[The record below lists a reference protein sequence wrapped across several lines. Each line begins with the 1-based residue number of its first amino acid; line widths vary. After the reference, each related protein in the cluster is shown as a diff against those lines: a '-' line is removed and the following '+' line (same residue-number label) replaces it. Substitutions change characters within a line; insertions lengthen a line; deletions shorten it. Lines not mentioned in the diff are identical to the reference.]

1 MIILRLA
8 VIVAVAAQVCSAVR
22 PSFMTPRLYA
32 HHQAKTVVAAAEGRY
47 PARSISVPVDH
58 FHNDKSYEPHSNDT
72 FQLRYWFDASH
83 YRDGGPVIVLLGG
96 ETTGAERLRF
106 MEKGILYRL
115 ARATGG
121 MAVVL
126 EHRYYGAS
134 FPTPN
139 LTTESL
145 RFLTTDQALAD
156 TAFFAQNVVFSGF
169 EAKNLT
175 SHTTPYFAYGGS
187 YAGAF
192 AAFARKLYPDVF
204 WGAISSSGVPLAVID
219 YWEYCEAQRKFAPP
233 ECVAV
238 TQKLTNVLDT
248 IAQNGNFEDMKQ
260 LKEVFGLSNL
270 TNRHDFANV
279 LSSGIMGWQS
289 LNWDPKV
296 SDNSTYE
303 YCANVSS
310 STIMYPGTR
319 ALRNQVRD
327 LLVLGGYEDAN
338 DLETLTPQV
347 LNYIGWINAT
357 VINDCNDMGATQD
370 ECFSL
375 VKPDAWQDD
384 DLSTWSWRSW
394 QYQPT
399 SYLLDPAHTDIN
411 LQNPV
416 TKRWGYFITGSGYP
430 ENELPLMS
438 RLIDLPY
445 LTLQCKY
452 TFNITAL
459 PDVDHINKL
468 GGLNFSYPRVAF
480 VDGEADPWLYAGV
493 HAPEAPKRNSTDM
506 EPFMLIKGGVHHW
519 DENGL
524 WDNETTTELPPRE
537 ILDVQA
543 QEVQMIQ
550 RWLGEWRKT
559 RNVLERLQF
568 RYTLEGAMNVM

>member
-1 MIILRLA
+1 MLANMIIQRLA
-8 VIVAVAAQVCSAVR
+8 MVVAVAGQVCSAAR
-22 PSFMTPRLYA
+22 PSFMTPRFYA
-32 HHQAKTVVAAAEGRY
+32 HHQANEVVAAAEGRY
-47 PARSISVPVDH
+47 PARNISVPVDH
-58 FHNDKSYEPHSNDT
+58 FHNDTSYEPHSNDT
-72 FQLRYWFDASH
+72 FELRYWFDASH
-83 YRDGGPVIVLLGG
+83 YVNGGPVIVLLGG
-96 ETTGAERLRF
+96 ETSGAERLPF

-115 ARATGG
+115 ARATRG

-139 LTTESL
+139 LTTENL

-156 TAFFAQNVVFSGF
+156 TAYFAKNVVFHGY
-169 EAKNLT
+169 ENRNLT

-192 AAFARKLYPDVF
+192 AAFVRKLYPDVF

-219 YWEYCEAQRKFAPP
+219 YWEYCEAQRKFAPS
-233 ECVAV
+233 ECVDV

-248 IAQNGNFEDMKQ
+248 IAQDGEFEDMKK

-289 LNWDPKV
+289 LNWNPKV
-296 SDNSTYE
+296 SDNLTYE

-310 STIMYPGTR
+310 ETIVYPETR
-319 ALRNQVRD
+319 ALKDQVQD
-327 LLVLGGYEDAN
+327 LLVLGGYEDTN
-338 DLETLTPQV
+338 DLETLTPQM

-357 VINDCNDMGATQD
+357 SIKGCNDMGATQD

-375 VKPDAWQDD
+375 VEPDAWKKN
-384 DLSTWSWRSW
+384 DLGTWPWRSW
-394 QYQPT
+394 QYQVCT
-399 SYLLDPAHTDIN
+399 
-411 LQNPV
+411 Q
-416 TKRWGYFITGSGYP
+416 WGYFITGSGYP
-430 ENELPLMS
+430 ENKLPLIS

-452 TFNITAL
+452 TFNMTAL

-493 HAPEAPKRNSTDM
+493 HAPEAPKRNSTDT
-506 EPFMLIKGGVHHW
+506 EPFLLVKGGVHHW

-524 WDNETTTELPPRE
+524 WDNETTVELPPRE
-537 ILDVQA
+537 ILNVQA
-543 QEVQMIQ
+543 LEVQMIQ
-550 RWLGEWRKT
+550 RWLGEWR
-559 RNVLERLQF
+559 RRSNALDELQL
-568 RYTLEGAMNVM
+568 RYTLEDTIDVT